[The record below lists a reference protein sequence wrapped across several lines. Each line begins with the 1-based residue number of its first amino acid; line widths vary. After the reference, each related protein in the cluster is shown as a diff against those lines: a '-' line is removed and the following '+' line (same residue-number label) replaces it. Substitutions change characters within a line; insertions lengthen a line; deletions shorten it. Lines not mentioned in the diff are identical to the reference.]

1 MAGRPRKITQQE
13 DIPMESPITTI
24 TPVSTDPTPEIVSV
38 NDSIKER
45 RLFRVS
51 EVAVMFDVT
60 ERCVYLWLENGH
72 LQTELTPGGQH
83 RITKESIDGCR
94 FKKRPDNNNSDE
106 E

>member
-13 DIPMESPITTI
+13 DIPMESPITI
-24 TPVSTDPTPEIVSV
+24 TPTTIEHEPEIVSV

-51 EVAVMFDVT
+51 EVAIMFDVT

-72 LQTELTPGGQH
+72 LQTELSPGGQN

-94 FKKRPDNNNSDE
+94 FKKKEDDNQQDNII
-106 E
+106 

>member
-24 TPVSTDPTPEIVSV
+24 TPIPIEQAPEIVSV

-94 FKKRPDNNNSDE
+94 FKRRETDKEGNDE
-106 E
+106 